1 MSSHFERTRARLRR
15 LLGGES
21 TGAVPGTPTVIPE
34 LPAEAWN
41 ADYLRL
47 MLSPAPGIAD
57 RLSALR
63 QKGVLALLLPEV
75 PSRRDSDD
83 RVGVAIRTL
92 DHLFDETTL
101 TGKRFGSLLRE
112 LRAPD
117 LLVLSV
123 LLRDGLPGKPSDE
136 ALRTAQA
143 SFDHLHLPADE
154 RRVVEFLI
162 HDDLRMAQIA
172 FRPDADDPQSVE
184 MFASYLNGAALFN
197 TFNTEEH
204 LKMLCLLTVATLSAE
219 GALTP
224 LKSELLW
231 RFYVDTYNH
240 VMKAYGDEVIEAR
253 TIAKSALNS
262 TRPADV
268 SEAELIQALE
278 GLPKRYL
285 TLFDP
290 VHIYE
295 HVRLCRNITADDVHF
310 FLNRAGDAWELTV
323 ATLDKPFLFSNICGV
338 LSYLGL
344 DILDG
349 QALTSTRGLVLD
361 LFKVGDPRGVLTDA
375 AALEPL
381 LRDVLL
387 GRRDVEQLLRSKAA
401 AAGPERGGSRVPS
414 VIAFDNESSH
424 RFTVLEIVA
433 RDAPGLLYRISR
445 TLSTF
450 HCEIEMVVIS
460 TEGDKAVDV
469 FHVKKDGTKLTDSDE
484 LPLTEALEQAV
495 DGLLG

>member
-1 MSSHFERTRARLRR
+1 MSSHFERTRSRLRK
-15 LLGGES
+15 LLGGEPNAAS
-21 TGAVPGTPTVIPE
+21 ASASIPD

-47 MLSPAPGIAD
+47 MLSPAPGIAE
-57 RLSALR
+57 RLSAL
-63 QKGVLALLLPEV
+63 QKKGVLALLLPDV
-75 PSRRDSDD
+75 PARHDSDH
-83 RVGVAIRTL
+83 RVDDAIRTL
-92 DHLFDETTL
+92 DQLFDEKTL
-101 TGKRFGSLLRE
+101 AGKRFGPLLRE

-117 LLVLSV
+117 LLVLAV
-123 LLRDGLPGKPSDE
+123 LLRDGLPGKPPDE
-136 ALRTAQA
+136 LLRAAQS

-162 HDDLRMAQIA
+162 QDDLRMSQIA

-184 MFASYLNGAALFN
+184 MFAAYLNSASLFN

-204 LKMLCLLTVATLSAE
+204 LKMLCLLTVVTLNAE
-219 GALTP
+219 GTLTP
-224 LKSELLW
+224 LKAELLW

-253 TIAKSALNS
+253 TIVKSALNS
-262 TRPADV
+262 ARPADIT
-268 SEAELIQALE
+268 EAELIQALD

-295 HVRLCRNITADDVHF
+295 HVRLCRSIAADDVHF
-310 FLNRAGDAWELTV
+310 FLHRVGDAWELTV

-349 QALTSTRGLVLD
+349 QALTSTRGVVLD
-361 LFKVGDPRGVLTDA
+361 LFKVADPQGVLSQST
-375 AALEPL
+375 LEPL

-387 GRRDVEQLLRSKAA
+387 GRQNVDALLQSRQTRDAMSPA
-401 AAGPERGGSRVPS
+401 GSRIAP
-414 VIAFDNESSH
+414 VIAFDNEASH
-424 RFTVLEIVA
+424 RYTVLEIVA
-433 RDAPGLLYRISR
+433 KDAPGLLYRISR
-445 TLSTF
+445 ALSTF

-460 TEGDKAVDV
+460 TEEDKAVDV
-469 FHVKKDGTKLTDSDE
+469 FHVKKDGAKLTDSDE

>member
-1 MSSHFERTRARLRR
+1 MSSHFERTRSRLRK
-15 LLGGES
+15 LLGGE
-21 TGAVPGTPTVIPE
+21 PTAATASASIPD

-57 RLSALR
+57 RLKALR
-63 QKGVLALLLPEV
+63 SRGVLALLLPEV
-75 PSRRDSDD
+75 PSRQDSDD
-83 RVGVAIRTL
+83 HVGAAIRTL
-92 DHLFDETTL
+92 DRLFDETTL

-123 LLRDGLPGKPSDE
+123 LLRDGLPGRPPDDV
-136 ALRTAQA
+136 LRAAQS

-184 MFASYLNGAALFN
+184 MFAAYLNSASLFN

-204 LKMLCLLTVATLSAE
+204 LKMLCLLTVVTLNAE
-219 GALTP
+219 GTLTP
-224 LKSELLW
+224 LKAELLW

-253 TIAKSALNS
+253 TIVKSALNS
-262 TRPADV
+262 ARPADIT
-268 SEAELIQALE
+268 EAELIQALD

-295 HVRLCRNITADDVHF
+295 HVRLCRNIAANDVHS
-310 FLNRAGDAWELTV
+310 FLHRAGDVWELTV

-349 QALTSTRGLVLD
+349 QALTSTRGVVLD
-361 LFKVGDPRGVLTDA
+361 LFKVADAQGVLTE

-387 GRRDVEQLLRSKAA
+387 GRRDVEPLLRSKAA
-401 AAGPERGGSRVPS
+401 TRPQMGRSRVPS

-433 RDAPGLLYRISR
+433 SDAPGLLYRISR

-450 HCEIEMVVIS
+450 QCEIEMVVIS

-469 FHVKKDGTKLTDSDE
+469 FHVKKDGGKLSDSDE

-495 DGLLG
+495 DGLLS

>member
-1 MSSHFERTRARLRR
+1 MSSHFERTRSRLRK
-15 LLGGES
+15 LLGGE
-21 TGAVPGTPTVIPE
+21 PTAATAAESESIPN

-41 ADYLRL
+41 AEYLRL
-47 MLSPAPGIAD
+47 MLSPAPGIAE
-57 RLSALR
+57 RFSGL
-63 QKGVLALLLPEV
+63 QKKGVLALLLPEV
-75 PSRRDSDD
+75 PARHDSDH
-83 RVGVAIRTL
+83 RVGAAIRTL
-92 DHLFDETTL
+92 DQLFDEKTL
-101 TGKRFGSLLRE
+101 AGKRFGPLLRE

-117 LLVLSV
+117 LLVLAV
-123 LLRDGLPGKPSDE
+123 LLRDGLPGKPPDE
-136 ALRTAQA
+136 LLRAAQS

-162 HDDLRMAQIA
+162 QDDLRMSQIA

-184 MFASYLNGAALFN
+184 MFATYLNNASLFN

-204 LKMLCLLTVATLSAE
+204 LKMLCLLTVVTLNAE
-219 GALTP
+219 GTLTP
-224 LKSELLW
+224 LKAELLW

-253 TIAKSALNS
+253 TIVKSALNS
-262 TRPADV
+262 ARPADIT
-268 SEAELIQALE
+268 EAELIQALD

-295 HVRLCRNITADDVHF
+295 HVRLCRSIAADDVHF
-310 FLNRAGDAWELTV
+310 FLHRTGDAWELTV

-338 LSYLGL
+338 LSYLDL

-361 LFKVGDPRGVLTDA
+361 LFKVGDPKGVLTD

-387 GRRDVEQLLRSKAA
+387 GRREIEPLLQSRQTRDASP
-401 AAGPERGGSRVPS
+401 AAGSRIAP
-414 VIAFDNESSH
+414 VIAFDNEASH
-424 RFTVLEIVA
+424 RYTVLEIVA
-433 RDAPGLLYRISR
+433 KDAPGLLYRISR
-445 TLSTF
+445 ALSTF
-450 HCEIEMVVIS
+450 HCEIEDRKS
-460 TEGDKAVDV
+460 
-469 FHVKKDGTKLTDSDE
+469 
-484 LPLTEALEQAV
+484 
-495 DGLLG
+495 

>member
-1 MSSHFERTRARLRR
+1 MSSHFERTRARLRK

-21 TGAVPGTPTVIPE
+21 TGAVPGTPAVIPE

-75 PSRRDSDD
+75 PARHASDH
-83 RVGVAIRTL
+83 RVGAAIRTL
-92 DHLFDETTL
+92 DQLFDEKTL
-101 TGKRFGSLLRE
+101 AGKRFGPLLRE

-117 LLVLSV
+117 LLVLAV
-123 LLRDGLPGKPSDE
+123 LLRDGLPGKLPDE
-136 ALRTAQA
+136 LLRAAQS

-162 HDDLRMAQIA
+162 HDDLRMSQIA

-184 MFASYLNGAALFN
+184 MFAAYLNGAALFN

-204 LKMLCLLTVATLSAE
+204 LKMLCLLTVVSLSAE
-219 GALTP
+219 RALTP

-262 TRPADV
+262 TRPADI
-268 SEAELIQALE
+268 SETELIQALD

-310 FLNRAGDAWELTV
+310 FLNRTGEAWELTV

-338 LSYLGL
+338 LSYLDL

-361 LFKVGDPRGVLTDA
+361 LFKVGDPKGVLTD

-387 GRRDVEQLLRSKAA
+387 GRREIEPLLRSKMAA
-401 AAGPERGGSRVPS
+401 RPEGGSRVPS

-445 TLSTF
+445 TLSSF
-450 HCEIEMVVIS
+450 QCEIEMVVIS